1 MDFRSFLKNNIVVL
15 DGGMGSLLQRR
26 GLRPGEK
33 PEEWN
38 VSRPDV
44 ITEIHK
50 EYFDSGAN
58 VVYANTFGAN
68 SFKFSDEE
76 LEAVVKAALE
86 NARAAREASSTRHEK
101 FIALDIGPL
110 GKLLKPL
117 GTLDFEEAV
126 TVFKRTAALGEK
138 YGADLIAIET
148 ISDTYELKAALL
160 AVKES
165 SELPVIVSCAFDAS
179 GKLLTGGSPEAVVA
193 LAESMGAV
201 AVGANCSLGP
211 KELFGVMEKFVSVS
225 SLPVLAKPNAGLP
238 ELLNG
243 ESIYRLSASD
253 FADYTQKMLEIGV
266 RLVGGC
272 CGTTPEFIAKISK
285 IVEKTT
291 PAPVSDKNLTVI
303 SSYTHALYFG
313 KEPILIGERINPTGK
328 KRFKE
333 ALLSHDLD
341 YIISEGLREEE
352 SGAAVLDVNV
362 GLPEI
367 DEEEMLLSAITE
379 LQAVTA
385 LPLCIDTANTAA
397 MEAALRRYN
406 GKALINSVNGKR
418 ESMDKIFPLMKKYG
432 GVAIA
437 LTLDENG
444 IPENSDG
451 RVEIAEKIIKRAKE
465 YGISKKDLIFD
476 TLTLTVATNP
486 LAAKTTLD
494 ALSRIKSELGC
505 HTSLGVSNVSFGLPS
520 RDAINASFFTMALNS
535 GLSAAIMN
543 PHSTEMMKSYYTYR
557 ALSGFDRDFSD
568 YIKKADGFVSTA
580 TAKVTDKPLLE
591 EGGNTPLKTA
601 IIKGLKERARAIT
614 AELLNEREPLSIV
627 ENEIIPAINAVG
639 DGYEKQTLY
648 LPSLLA
654 SAEAA
659 KLAFEIIKDAMSKSD
674 TGEGL
679 GEKIVLA
686 TVEGD
691 IHDIGKNIVKLI
703 LENYG
708 YRVFDLGK
716 DVAPAK
722 VLEAAQKYGARFV
735 GLSALMTTTVPAMEK
750 TIALIKEKAPDVSV
764 IVGGAV
770 MTEDSAMK
778 IGADGYA
785 KDAISAV
792 KLLKELAEK

>member
-1 MDFRSFLKNNIVVL
+1 M
-15 DGGMGSLLQRR
+15 
-26 GLRPGEK
+26 
-33 PEEWN
+33 
-38 VSRPDV
+38 
-44 ITEIHK
+44 
-50 EYFDSGAN
+50 
-58 VVYANTFGAN
+58 
-68 SFKFSDEE
+68 
-76 LEAVVKAALE
+76 
-86 NARAAREASSTRHEK
+86 
-101 FIALDIGPL
+101 
-110 GKLLKPL
+110 
-117 GTLDFEEAV
+117 
-126 TVFKRTAALGEK
+126 
-138 YGADLIAIET
+138 
-148 ISDTYELKAALL
+148 
-160 AVKES
+160 
-165 SELPVIVSCAFDAS
+165 
-179 GKLLTGGSPEAVVA
+179 
-193 LAESMGAV
+193 
-201 AVGANCSLGP
+201 
-211 KELFGVMEKFVSVS
+211 
-225 SLPVLAKPNAGLP
+225 
-238 ELLNG
+238 
-243 ESIYRLSASD
+243 
-253 FADYTQKMLEIGV
+253 
-266 RLVGGC
+266 
-272 CGTTPEFIAKISK
+272 
-285 IVEKTT
+285 
-291 PAPVSDKNLTVI
+291 
-303 SSYTHALYFG
+303 
-313 KEPILIGERINPTGK
+313 IGERINPTGK

-444 IPENSDG
+444 IPENADG

-494 ALSRIKSELGC
+494 ALSRIKSEFGC

-557 ALSGFDRDFSD
+557 ALSGLDRDFSD

-580 TAKVTDKPLLE
+580 TAKVTDKPLFE
-591 EGGNTPLKTA
+591 AGDNTPLKTA

-659 KLAFEIIKDAMSKSD
+659 KLAFEIIKEAMSKSD

-770 MTEDSAMK
+770 MTEDSAIK

-792 KLLKELAEK
+792 KLLKDLAEK

>member
-126 TVFKRTAALGEK
+126 TVFKRTVALGEK

-148 ISDTYELKAALL
+148 MSDTYELKAALL
-160 AVKES
+160 AIKES

-444 IPENSDG
+444 IPENADG

-494 ALSRIKSELGC
+494 ALSRIKSEFGC

-557 ALSGFDRDFSD
+557 ALSGLDRDFSD

-580 TAKVTDKPLLE
+580 TAKVTDKPLFE
-591 EGGNTPLKTA
+591 AGDNTPLKTA

-659 KLAFEIIKDAMSKSD
+659 KLAFEIIKEAMSKSD

-770 MTEDSAMK
+770 MTEDSAIK